1 MGSFDGKKVLILG
14 VANEKSIAYAVTKNL
29 VEKGATVALTCPNEL
44 IEGRVRD
51 IARSL
56 GIEDVFPC
64 DVQFDSQIDGLFG
77 ELKER
82 WGYLDGLVHSVAFAD
97 RADLEGR
104 FCDTSRSGFH
114 MALDVSTYSL
124 IALAGRAE
132 QLMRRK
138 GGSIVTF
145 TYLGSQRVVSN
156 YKIMGVAKAALEAT
170 VRYLAAELG
179 ESGIRV
185 NAVSAGPVRT
195 LAASGIPRFKE
206 LYARF
211 EETAPLR
218 RNVALEDIAGSTEY
232 FLSSLSSGV
241 TGEVQYVDCGFN
253 ILAL

>member
-14 VANEKSIAYAVTKNL
+14 VANEKSIACAITKNL
-29 VEKGATVALTCPNEL
+29 LEKGATVALTYANEV
-44 IEGRVRD
+44 IEKRVRD
-51 IARSL
+51 IARTL
-56 GIEDVFPC
+56 GIQDIFPC
-64 DVQFDSQIDGLFG
+64 DVQFDSQIDGLF
-77 ELKER
+77 EQLKES

-104 FCDTSRSGFH
+104 FCETSRSGFH
-114 MALDVSTYSL
+114 TALDVSTYSL

-132 QLMRRK
+132 QLMRKK

-145 TYLGSQRVVSN
+145 TYLGSQRVIPN
-156 YKIMGVAKAALEAT
+156 YKVMGVAKAALETA

-185 NAVSAGPVRT
+185 NAVSAGPIKT
-195 LAASGIPRFKE
+195 LAASGIPRFKD
-206 LYARF
+206 LYAQF
-211 EETAPLR
+211 EEKAPLR
-218 RNVALEDIAGSTEY
+218 RNVTLEDVAGSAEY

-241 TGEVQYVDCGFN
+241 TREVQYVDCGFN